1 MDVITIESKA
11 FNELKEKLEA
21 VSSYIYSLERPVSN
35 EEEEWVDGTEV
46 CQFLRICDRTLQ
58 RLRSKGIVPY
68 STIGGKNYYQISQLR
83 RLLKERLIKST
94 DECFQELIEQHRQS
108 TYGKKKN
115 KHSLPCTIT
124 LGMNIQ

>member
-11 FNELKEKLEA
+11 FKDLKEKLEA

-46 CQFLRICDRTLQ
+46 CQFLRICYRTLQ

-94 DECFQELIEQHRQS
+94 DECFQELIVQHRQS
-108 TYGKKKN
+108 TYGKKK
-115 KHSLPCTIT
+115 K
-124 LGMNIQ
+124 